1 MGVGDGGRTYK
12 EAQGL
17 SPSLRSTGQVGAAEQ
32 LLRPRSRPGAV
43 ELFAIE
49 PDQIQIVWTEGC
61 LPPVRVHV
69 DGRTL
74 DLDSTSIASG
84 AGSAVIADLTPGTSY
99 ELTFTCGSATGAVAT
114 RRRFSTP
121 NSPLGAELFRFATMS
136 DLHLGRGA
144 LEYRGPVAH
153 LSHNSVEEELATQT
167 SPSADVQL
175 RIARSAVNE
184 ALEWGAQHLV
194 LKGDVCDQ
202 GYDWIWDQ
210 AESLLGDLPIPVS
223 IIPGNHDTG
232 QLRKLEPEFA
242 AKDRGLHLTRS
253 PEAVELP
260 GMSLIL
266 VDSTVPGTSWGSLD
280 GSAEQVADL
289 ASHARRSGRGVAV
302 MSHHHPQRFAIPL
315 FWPHGIPGPD
325 AGRFA
330 AILGKADPA
339 AFVSSGHTH
348 RCRRRTVGG
357 VTWSEVAATSQFP
370 GVWAGYVVYEG
381 GLRQTVRRI
390 SEPSSLELIEP
401 GRALLNGIWALW
413 STGNLSDRCFN
424 LSWTR

>member
-1 MGVGDGGRTYK
+1 MST
-12 EAQGL
+12 
-17 SPSLRSTGQVGAAEQ
+17 SLRSSSQVGAAER
-32 LLRPRSRPGAV
+32 LLRAGSRPGAV
-43 ELFAIE
+43 DLFAIE
-49 PDQIQIVWTEGC
+49 PDRIQIVWPEGC
-61 LPPVRVHV
+61 RSPIRAHI
-69 DGRTL
+69 DGRTV
-74 DLDSTSIASG
+74 DLDSASIPSG
-84 AGSAVIADLTPGTSY
+84 AGSAVIADLSPGTPY
-99 ELTFTCGSATGAVAT
+99 ELTFTCRSAAGSATT
-114 RRRFSTP
+114 KRRFRTP
-121 NSPLGAELFRFATMS
+121 ESPLGAELFRFATMS

-153 LSHNSVEEELATQT
+153 LSHNSSEEDVATRE
-167 SPSADVQL
+167 SSSADVQL
-175 RIARSAVNE
+175 RIARSAVSE

-210 AESLLGDLPIPVS
+210 AASLLGDLPIPVS

-242 AKDRGLHLTRS
+242 AKDRGLHVTRS

-280 GSAEQVADL
+280 RSADEVADL

-302 MSHHHPQRFAIPL
+302 MSHHHPQRFAVPL
-315 FWPHGIPGPD
+315 FWPHGVPGPD
-325 AGRFA
+325 AGRFVSS
-330 AILGKADPA
+330 LGKADPA

-348 RCRRRTVGG
+348 RCRRRKVGG
-357 VTWSEVAATSQFP
+357 VAWSEVAATSQFP
-370 GVWAGYVVYEG
+370 GVWAGYVVHEG
-381 GLRQTVRRI
+381 GLRQTVHRI
-390 SEPSSLELIEP
+390 ADPASLELIEP
-401 GRALLNGIWALW
+401 GRALLSGIWALW

-424 LSWTR
+424 VGWTR